1 MPLSPKGKVIRKA
14 MEKEYGEE
22 KGEKVF
28 YASRN
33 KGVIKGVDKAKSKAL
48 KKKMGIG
55 IKGLS
60 MKEAR
65 KNDSAFRKGK
75 EMPPEK

>member
-1 MPLSPKGKVIRKA
+1 MPLTSKGSKIKHA

-33 KGVIKGVDKAKSKAL
+33 KGVIKGVDKKHKMAKR
-48 KKKMGIG
+48 
-55 IKGLS
+55 
-60 MKEAR
+60 MK
-65 KNDSAFRKGK
+65 
-75 EMPPEK
+75 